1 MLFFEKKL
9 FITFLLSGFLGNYY
23 KYAKNLLTNMLG
35 DIYKIK
41 FILPNVGEAQGELIR
56 IKGPH
61 LTELINRNL
70 PINSRGL
77 KREDIFF
84 IPIELLYSAEK
95 PAISGNKGDIIYEP
109 KSKALIILVNDK
121 KFDTKIANI
130 GSITNNLE
138 IFENLKTSSG
148 VRIEQI
154 EE

>member
-1 MLFFEKKL
+1 
-9 FITFLLSGFLGNYY
+9 
-23 KYAKNLLTNMLG
+23 MLG

-41 FILPNVGEAQGELIR
+41 FILPNVGESLGELIR

-77 KREDIFF
+77 KREDMFF
-84 IPIELLYSAEK
+84 IPINVLYAAEK
-95 PAISGNKGDIIYEP
+95 PTTTGKRGDIVYEP
-109 KSKALIILVNDK
+109 KAKALIVLVSDK

-130 GSITNNLE
+130 GSVTKNLE
-138 IFENLKTSSG
+138 IFDNLRMSSG
-148 VRIEQI
+148 VRIEKL